1 MSKDKKKSDNE
12 LANNRKAFHDYEI
25 LDTFEAG
32 IVLVGTEIKSLRN
45 HGGSLQDAYVL
56 IDKNEVFLKNSS
68 IAPYRFG
75 NIHNHEERRT
85 RKLLLHKRE
94 IHKLVAL
101 TREKGLTLIPIA
113 MYLKDGIAKVKI
125 ASAKGKKLHDKRTA
139 LKEREHKRTIDRAYR
154 NNGSD

>member
-1 MSKDKKKSDNE
+1 MSKDKKKPDPE

-56 IDKNEVFLKNSS
+56 VDKGEVFLKNSS

-75 NIHNHEERRT
+75 NIHNHEERRS

-94 IHKLVAL
+94 IDKLVAL
-101 TREKGLTLIPIA
+101 TREKGLTLIPLA
-113 MYLKDGIAKVKI
+113 MYLKNGIVKVKI
-125 ASAKGKKLHDKRTA
+125 ASAKGKKAYDKRAA
-139 LKEREHKRTIDRAYR
+139 LKEREDKRHIDRAYR
-154 NNGSD
+154 DKG